1 MNRRVESI
9 TEIDFQA
16 YVDDELPPARRIEVE
31 AHICHCHHTAEAPHS
46 PRSSTA
52 PTR

>member
-31 AHICHCHHTAEAPHS
+31 AHICHHTAEAARVMAESVMSCGWP
-46 PRSSTA
+46 
-52 PTR
+52 